1 MEFPQAGNQ
10 ELVRFRYVAP
20 DRYDIENPREWA
32 TEQERELAQKLRKV
46 LQENRIYG
54 DEQLRHTMAV
64 LRKLGVKDT
73 KHFSHITA
81 EDLLREGMPVVTA
94 RILMTKYEASGNE
107 SIWGR
112 KLEEEVKEV
121 LQKNNAY
128 SDDVLG
134 DVMAA
139 LKELRV
145 GTTQHFKHLKAEDL
159 ESKGVPPVIARILI
173 KEFGPTRD
181 ESRSSG
187 KENGSFSNLGDAF
200 QLRTPQ
206 KMKAKKRHPSLQLA
220 DDEPPN
226 FLLYSKSCLT
236 FTFDKNFANSSVSSP
251 CQSVGC

>member
-187 KENGSFSNLGDAF
+187 KENGFWENFRKFYESPHFPAVLSFAQNVMKMVLELFKLG
-200 QLRTPQ
+200 RRIPIENT
-206 KMKAKKRHPSLQLA
+206 AK
-220 DDEPPN
+220 DEGKEEAPKP
-226 FLLYSKSCLT
+226 T
-236 FTFDKNFANSSVSSP
+236 A
-251 CQSVGC
+251 G